1 MTDHSETAW
10 EQDEIESHLRSAMDA
25 LTPNVFDKIDL
36 STPQEI
42 YVKPSRRVRM
52 YRRMRTVAMAAAAC
66 LCVAVLG
73 GGVSFY
79 QNHRV
84 DSVIGID
91 VNPSIELSV
100 NRNEKVLQANPLNE
114 DAETIL
120 DDMNLKNVDLDI
132 AVNALIGSMVR
143 NGYLDELDNAILV
156 TVSNENEKK
165 ASSLR
170 QDVVGDV
177 ESSLQEHA
185 VQAVVYDQR
194 MKVTGEIQDLAEKY
208 NISYGKAYFL
218 RELIRDNDLTEN
230 DMKKF
235 AGMTMEEIAR
245 EIADRAYT
253 VGYSKT
259 DSTIET
265 DAALVHEVTLPQTE
279 EETLAETTVESTGQP
294 ENEPTP
300 AEQPS
305 TAARPVETTAA
316 ADEDEEEVDSGGKK
330 AKIDYVDYESGSLNI
345 VFKEKVKWKNPTV
358 SVVDPDGQS
367 YSARITDTGGTSCE
381 IHVKGLPANTECTFT
396 LGGVAV
402 ETTAAADEDEEEV
415 DSGGKKAK
423 IDYVDYE
430 SGSLNIVFKEKVK
443 WKNPTVSVVDPDG
456 QSYSA
461 RITDTGGT
469 SCEIHV
475 KGLPANTEC
484 TFTLGGV
491 AVRDGG
497 SFGTIKGYFET
508 PDIADDLMDEDDDDA
523 DDETVETKPS
533 ETSRAPETLTEAVKE
548 STHSETEYSQ
558 METKQTEKETKTDAE
573 SAN

>member
-10 EQDEIESHLRSAMDA
+10 EQDEIESHLRSAMDT

-73 GGVSFY
+73 GSVSFY

-230 DMKKF
+230 DLKNF
-235 AGMTMEEIAR
+235 AGMTR
-245 EIADRAYT
+245 
-253 VGYSKT
+253 
-259 DSTIET
+259 
-265 DAALVHEVTLPQTE
+265 VHEVTLPQTE
-279 EETLAETTVESTGQP
+279 EETLAETTVESTGQT

-300 AEQPS
+300 AEQPA
-305 TAARPVETTAA
+305 TAARP
-316 ADEDEEEVDSGGKK
+316 
-330 AKIDYVDYESGSLNI
+330 
-345 VFKEKVKWKNPTV
+345 
-358 SVVDPDGQS
+358 
-367 YSARITDTGGTSCE
+367 
-381 IHVKGLPANTECTFT
+381 
-396 LGGVAV
+396 V

-497 SFGTIKGYFET
+497 SFGTVKGYFET
-508 PDIADDLMDEDDDDA
+508 PDIADDLIDADDDDA

-533 ETSRAPETLTEAVKE
+533 EASRAPETLTEAVKE
-548 STHSETEYSQ
+548 STHSEAEYSQ
-558 METKQTEKETKTDAE
+558 METKPTEKEMKTDAE

>member
-265 DAALVHEVTLPQTE
+265 D
-279 EETLAETTVESTGQP
+279 
-294 ENEPTP
+294 
-300 AEQPS
+300 
-305 TAARPVETTAA
+305 
-316 ADEDEEEVDSGGKK
+316 GG
-330 AKIDYVDYESGSLNI
+330 LW
-345 VFKEKVKWKNPTV
+345 FM
-358 SVVDPDGQS
+358 
-367 YSARITDTGGTSCE
+367 R
-381 IHVKGLPANTECTFT
+381 
-396 LGGVAV
+396 
-402 ETTAAADEDEEEV
+402 
-415 DSGGKKAK
+415 
-423 IDYVDYE
+423 
-430 SGSLNIVFKEKVK
+430 
-443 WKNPTVSVVDPDG
+443 
-456 QSYSA
+456 
-461 RITDTGGT
+461 
-469 SCEIHV
+469 
-475 KGLPANTEC
+475 
-484 TFTLGGV
+484 
-491 AVRDGG
+491 
-497 SFGTIKGYFET
+497 
-508 PDIADDLMDEDDDDA
+508 
-523 DDETVETKPS
+523 
-533 ETSRAPETLTEAVKE
+533 
-548 STHSETEYSQ
+548 
-558 METKQTEKETKTDAE
+558 
-573 SAN
+573 

>member
-10 EQDEIESHLRSAMDA
+10 EQDEIESHLRSAMDT

-235 AGMTMEEIAR
+235 SGMTMEEIAR

-265 DAALVHEVTLPQTE
+265 DAALVREVTLPQTE

-305 TAARPVETTAA
+305 TAVRPVETTAA

-402 ETTAAADEDEEEV
+402 RDEEEV

-497 SFGTIKGYFET
+497 SFGTVKGYFET
-508 PDIADDLMDEDDDDA
+508 PDIADDLIDEDDDDA

-558 METKQTEKETKTDAE
+558 METKPTEKETKTDAE

>member
-156 TVSNENEKK
+156 TVTNEDEKK

-177 ESSLQEHA
+177 ETSLQEHA
-185 VQAVVYDQR
+185 VQAVVYDQQ
-194 MKVTGEIQDLAEKY
+194 MKVTEEIQDLAEKY

-218 RELIRDNDLTEN
+218 QELIRDNDLSEA
-230 DMKKF
+230 DMKEF

-253 VGYSKT
+253 VGFSKT
-259 DSTIET
+259 DSTYET
-265 DAALVHEVTLPQTE
+265 DAALVHEVTLPQTG
-279 EETLAETTVESTGQP
+279 EETLPETTQENVSQP
-294 ENEPTP
+294 EAPSSA

-305 TAARPVETTAA
+305 AAVRPAETTAA
-316 ADEDEEEVDSGGKK
+316 ADEDEEEAASGSKK
-330 AKIDYVDYESGSLNI
+330 PAKIDYVDYESGSLNI

-358 SVVDPDGQS
+358 SVVDADGQS

-381 IHVKGLPANTECTFT
+381 IHVKGLPANMECTFT
-396 LGGVAV
+396 LA
-402 ETTAAADEDEEEV
+402 
-415 DSGGKKAK
+415 
-423 IDYVDYE
+423 
-430 SGSLNIVFKEKVK
+430 
-443 WKNPTVSVVDPDG
+443 
-456 QSYSA
+456 
-461 RITDTGGT
+461 
-469 SCEIHV
+469 
-475 KGLPANTEC
+475 
-484 TFTLGGV
+484 GV

-497 SFGTIKGYFET
+497 SFGTVKGYFDT
-508 PDIADDLMDEDDDDA
+508 PDIADGLEDDDEDDS
-523 DDETVETKPS
+523 DEETKPS
-533 ETSRAPETLTEAVKE
+533 ETTRAPETQTEAVKE
-548 STHSETEYSQ
+548 STHSETERSQ
-558 METKQTEKETKTDAE
+558 AEMQQTEKAAEAKTESGNAE

>member
-10 EQDEIESHLRSAMDA
+10 EQDEIESHLRSAMDT
-25 LTPNVFDKIDL
+25 LTPNVLDKIDL

-100 NRNEKVLQANPLNE
+100 NRNEKVLQANPLND
-114 DAETIL
+114 DAEAIL

-156 TVSNENEKK
+156 TVTNEDEKK

-177 ESSLQEHA
+177 ETSLQEHA
-185 VQAVVYDQR
+185 VQAVVYDQQ
-194 MKVTGEIQDLAEKY
+194 MKVTEEIQNLAEKY
-208 NISYGKAYFL
+208 HISYGKAYFL
-218 RELIRDNDLTEN
+218 QELIRDNDLNEA
-230 DMKKF
+230 DMKEF

-259 DSTIET
+259 DSTLET
-265 DAALVHEVTLPQTE
+265 DAALVHEVTLPQTG
-279 EETLAETTVESTGQP
+279 EETLPETAEESSSQP
-294 ENEPTP
+294 EAPSSA

-305 TAARPVETTAA
+305 TAVRPAETAAA
-316 ADEDEEEVDSGGKK
+316 ADENEEEEDDSGSKK
-330 AKIDYVDYESGSLNI
+330 TAKIDYVDYESGSLNI

-358 SVVDPDGQS
+358 SVADADGQS

-381 IHVKGLPANTECTFT
+381 IHVKGLPSNVECTFT
-396 LGGVAV
+396 LA
-402 ETTAAADEDEEEV
+402 
-415 DSGGKKAK
+415 
-423 IDYVDYE
+423 
-430 SGSLNIVFKEKVK
+430 
-443 WKNPTVSVVDPDG
+443 
-456 QSYSA
+456 
-461 RITDTGGT
+461 
-469 SCEIHV
+469 
-475 KGLPANTEC
+475 
-484 TFTLGGV
+484 GV

-497 SFGTIKGYFET
+497 SFGTVKGYFET
-508 PDIADDLMDEDDDDA
+508 PDIADDLIEEDDDSEDEDA
-523 DDETVETKPS
+523 ETKTS
-533 ETSRAPETLTEAVKE
+533 ETTRAPETKAETVRETAQPE
-548 STHSETEYSQ
+548 TRQTQPEMRQSEGSV
-558 METKQTEKETKTDAE
+558 ETKTEDAE

>member
-36 STPQEI
+36 SPPQEI

-194 MKVTGEIQDLAEKY
+194 MKVTGEIQD
-208 NISYGKAYFL
+208 
-218 RELIRDNDLTEN
+218 NDLTEN

-265 DAALVHEVTLPQTE
+265 DAALVREVTLPQTE

-305 TAARPVETTAA
+305 TAVRP
-316 ADEDEEEVDSGGKK
+316 
-330 AKIDYVDYESGSLNI
+330 
-345 VFKEKVKWKNPTV
+345 
-358 SVVDPDGQS
+358 
-367 YSARITDTGGTSCE
+367 
-381 IHVKGLPANTECTFT
+381 
-396 LGGVAV
+396 V

-497 SFGTIKGYFET
+497 SFGTVKGYFET
-508 PDIADDLMDEDDDDA
+508 PDIADDLIDEDDDDA

-548 STHSETEYSQ
+548 
-558 METKQTEKETKTDAE
+558 TKTDAE

>member
-1 MTDHSETAW
+1 MKCNHVYHGLATILSVVLLLGGCKDFLDVKPKGKDIPETIEHYNGMFNSTNLTSVTYSQVTELGTKLGVSTLYNIFMGDELTATQTSVSELDFKMNQAYQW
-10 EQDEIESHLRSAMDA
+10 EGKIFGEEDDVCEWATMYQQIYTFNVIINNVMDA
-25 LTPNVFDKIDL
+25 SGGTNKRKLELQAEARVNRAFRYLILAQYFGKPYNE
-36 STPQEI
+36 STAN
-42 YVKPSRRVRM
+42 SD
-52 YRRMRTVAMAAAAC
+52 
-66 LCVAVLG
+66 LCV
-73 GGVSFY
+73 
-79 QNHRV
+79 
-84 DSVIGID
+84 
-91 VNPSIELSV
+91 
-100 NRNEKVLQANPLNE
+100 PLVVE
-114 DAETIL
+114 

-265 DAALVHEVTLPQTE
+265 DAALVREVTLPQTE

-305 TAARPVETTAA
+305 TAVRP
-316 ADEDEEEVDSGGKK
+316 
-330 AKIDYVDYESGSLNI
+330 
-345 VFKEKVKWKNPTV
+345 
-358 SVVDPDGQS
+358 
-367 YSARITDTGGTSCE
+367 
-381 IHVKGLPANTECTFT
+381 
-396 LGGVAV
+396 V

-497 SFGTIKGYFET
+497 SFGTVKGYFET
-508 PDIADDLMDEDDDDA
+508 PDIADDLIDEDDDDA

>member
-265 DAALVHEVTLPQTE
+265 DAALVREVTLPQTE

-300 AEQPS
+300 AEPVADLSAESDASVDNADVESDAPAATESAPVAS
-305 TAARPVETTAA
+305 TQTE
-316 ADEDEEEVDSGGKK
+316 
-330 AKIDYVDYESGSLNI
+330 
-345 VFKEKVKWKNPTV
+345 TV
-358 SVVDPDGQS
+358 S
-367 YSARITDTGGTSCE
+367 
-381 IHVKGLPANTECTFT
+381 L
-396 LGGVAV
+396 
-402 ETTAAADEDEEEV
+402 DEDEEEV

-497 SFGTIKGYFET
+497 SFGTVKGYFET
-508 PDIADDLMDEDDDDA
+508 PDIADDLIDEDDDDA

-558 METKQTEKETKTDAE
+558 METKPTEKETKTDAE

>member
-1 MTDHSETAW
+1 MTDHSETVW
-10 EQDEIESHLRSAMDA
+10 EQDEIESHLRSAMDV
-25 LTPNVFDKIDL
+25 LTPNVLDKIDL

-52 YRRMRTVAMAAAAC
+52 YRRMRTVAIAAAAC

-120 DDMNLKNVDLDI
+120 DDMDLKNVDLDI

-156 TVSNENEKK
+156 TVTNENEKK

-177 ESSLQEHA
+177 ETSLQEHA
-185 VQAVVYDQR
+185 VQAVVYDQQ

-218 RELIRDNDLTEN
+218 QELIRDNDLTEN

-245 EIADRAYT
+245 EIAERAYT

-279 EETLAETTVESTGQP
+279 EETLPETAEESTSSS
-294 ENEPTP
+294 ENEPAS

-305 TAARPVETTAA
+305 TAARPAETTAA

-358 SVVDPDGQS
+358 SVIDSDGQS

-381 IHVKGLPANTECTFT
+381 IHVKELPSNMECTFT
-396 LGGVAV
+396 LA
-402 ETTAAADEDEEEV
+402 
-415 DSGGKKAK
+415 
-423 IDYVDYE
+423 
-430 SGSLNIVFKEKVK
+430 
-443 WKNPTVSVVDPDG
+443 
-456 QSYSA
+456 
-461 RITDTGGT
+461 
-469 SCEIHV
+469 
-475 KGLPANTEC
+475 
-484 TFTLGGV
+484 GV

-497 SFGTIKGYFET
+497 SFGTVKGYFDT
-508 PDIADDLMDEDDDDA
+508 PDIADDLIDEDDDE
-523 DDETVETKPS
+523 DDSDNEAIETKPS
-533 ETSRAPETLTEAVKE
+533 GTTYAPETQPEAVKE
-548 STHSETEYSQ
+548 STHSETERSQ
-558 METKQTEKETKTDAE
+558 AETKQTERAVESKTESGNAE
-573 SAN
+573 SVN

>member
-25 LTPNVFDKIDL
+25 LTPNVLDKIDL

-120 DDMNLKNVDLDI
+120 DDMDLKNVDLDI

-156 TVSNENEKK
+156 TVTNEDEKK
-165 ASSLR
+165 ATSLR

-177 ESSLQEHA
+177 ETSLQEHA
-185 VQAVVYDQR
+185 VQAVVYDQQ
-194 MKVTGEIQDLAEKY
+194 MKVTEEIQNLAEKY
-208 NISYGKAYFL
+208 SISYGKAYFL
-218 RELIRDNDLTEN
+218 QELIRDNDLTEE
-230 DMKKF
+230 DMKAF

-259 DSTIET
+259 DSTVET
-265 DAALVHEVTLPQTE
+265 DAALVHEVTLPQNE
-279 EETLAETTVESTGQP
+279 EETLPETAEESTSQSEAP
-294 ENEPTP
+294 SSA

-305 TAARPVETTAA
+305 TAARPAETTAA
-316 ADEDEEEVDSGGKK
+316 ADEDEEEAASGGKK
-330 AKIDYVDYESGSLNI
+330 AAKIDYVDYESGLLNI

-358 SVVDPDGQS
+358 SVVDSDGQS

-381 IHVKGLPANTECTFT
+381 IHVKGLPSNMECTFT
-396 LGGVAV
+396 LA
-402 ETTAAADEDEEEV
+402 
-415 DSGGKKAK
+415 
-423 IDYVDYE
+423 
-430 SGSLNIVFKEKVK
+430 
-443 WKNPTVSVVDPDG
+443 
-456 QSYSA
+456 
-461 RITDTGGT
+461 
-469 SCEIHV
+469 
-475 KGLPANTEC
+475 
-484 TFTLGGV
+484 GV

-497 SFGTIKGYFET
+497 SFGTVKGYFET
-508 PDIADDLMDEDDDDA
+508 PDIADDLIEDDDA
-523 DDETVETKPS
+523 DDEDAETKAS
-533 ETSRAPETLTEAVKE
+533 ETTRAPETQTEAPKE
-548 STHSETEYSQ
+548 SAQPETEHTQ
-558 METKQTEKETKTDAE
+558 AETRQAEKAAESKTEAGDAE

>member
-1 MTDHSETAW
+1 MTDHSETVW
-10 EQDEIESHLRSAMDA
+10 EQDEIESHLRSAMDT

-42 YVKPSRRVRM
+42 YVKPSRSVRM

-120 DDMNLKNVDLDI
+120 DDMDLKNVDLDV

-165 ASSLR
+165 ASSL
-170 QDVVGDV
+170 
-177 ESSLQEHA
+177 QEHA
-185 VQAVVYDQR
+185 VQAVVYDQQ
-194 MKVTGEIQDLAEKY
+194 MKVTGEIQELAEKY
-208 NISYGKAYFL
+208 SISYGKAYFL
-218 RELIRDNDLTEN
+218 QELIRDNDLTEN

-245 EIADRAYT
+245 EIAERAYT

-279 EETLAETTVESTGQP
+279 EETLAETTEESTSQP

-316 ADEDEEEVDSGGKK
+316 ADEDEEEVDSGGRK

-396 LGGVAV
+396 LA
-402 ETTAAADEDEEEV
+402 
-415 DSGGKKAK
+415 
-423 IDYVDYE
+423 
-430 SGSLNIVFKEKVK
+430 
-443 WKNPTVSVVDPDG
+443 
-456 QSYSA
+456 
-461 RITDTGGT
+461 
-469 SCEIHV
+469 
-475 KGLPANTEC
+475 
-484 TFTLGGV
+484 GV

-497 SFGTIKGYFET
+497 SFGTVKGYFET
-508 PDIADDLMDEDDDDA
+508 PDIADDLIDEDDDDA
-523 DDETVETKPS
+523 DDETVETTPS

-548 STHSETEYSQ
+548 SMHSETEYSQ

>member
-79 QNHRV
+79 Q
-84 DSVIGID
+84 
-91 VNPSIELSV
+91 
-100 NRNEKVLQANPLNE
+100 
-114 DAETIL
+114 
-120 DDMNLKNVDLDI
+120 KNVDLDI

-185 VQAVVYDQR
+185 VQAVVYGQR

-305 TAARPVETTAA
+305 TAVRP
-316 ADEDEEEVDSGGKK
+316 
-330 AKIDYVDYESGSLNI
+330 
-345 VFKEKVKWKNPTV
+345 
-358 SVVDPDGQS
+358 
-367 YSARITDTGGTSCE
+367 
-381 IHVKGLPANTECTFT
+381 
-396 LGGVAV
+396 V

-497 SFGTIKGYFET
+497 SFGTVKGYFET

-533 ETSRAPETLTEAVKE
+533 ETSRAPETQTEAVKE